1 MISVTS
7 GPRFQVS
14 FARFSICTVVLL
26 AIAGMAS
33 AQQPADP
40 SPATSA
46 PKVKKVWTE
55 DNLQP
60 SGDHPVAAT
69 QSVSPVPAAKN
80 GNAQLTAQLAKDLRG
95 KLEKLN
101 AQLKDT
107 DKQIDDLKRFQAGE
121 TNGDAGRQVNKGLNR
136 MPIAQQLEKLQ
147 AKHDQLQ
154 AQIAAIYDQARQ
166 KGILPGQLR

>member
-1 MISVTS
+1 MLSV
-7 GPRFQVS
+7 PRFQVS
-14 FARFSICTVVLL
+14 FARFLSCTVVLL
-26 AIAGMAS
+26 AFAGMAL
-33 AQQPADP
+33 AQQPADS
-40 SPATSA
+40 SPETSA
-46 PKVKKVWTE
+46 PKAKKVWTE

-60 SGDHPVAAT
+60 SGGP
-69 QSVSPVPAAKN
+69 PAAAAKRSSPTSPATKD
-80 GNAQLTAQLAKDLRG
+80 GNAQLAKDLHG

-101 AQLKDT
+101 MQLKDT

-154 AQIAAIYDQARQ
+154 AQISAIYDEARQ
-166 KGILPGQLR
+166 KGIPPGQLR

>member
-1 MISVTS
+1 MISVIS
-7 GPRFQVS
+7 VPRFQVS
-14 FARFSICTVVLL
+14 FARFSFCTVVLL

-33 AQQPADP
+33 AQQPVDSP
-40 SPATSA
+40 PATSA
-46 PKVKKVWTE
+46 PKAKKVWTE

-60 SGDHPVAAT
+60 SSDHSVAAK
-69 QSVSPVPAAKN
+69 QSASPAPAAKD
-80 GNAQLTAQLAKDLRG
+80 GSAQLAKDLRG

-121 TNGDAGRQVNKGLNR
+121 TNGDAGRQVNRGLNR

-154 AQIAAIYDQARQ
+154 PQIAAIYDEARQ